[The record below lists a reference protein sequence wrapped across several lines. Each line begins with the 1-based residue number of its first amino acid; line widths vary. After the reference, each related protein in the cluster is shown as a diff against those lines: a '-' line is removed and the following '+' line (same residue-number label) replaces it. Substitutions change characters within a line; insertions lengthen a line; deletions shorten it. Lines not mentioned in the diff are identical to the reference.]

1 MTKLIIFTAPSGTG
15 KSTIIKELFKRLPE
29 YNFHFSISAT
39 SRAPRGSERNGVE
52 YYFITPDEFRQN
64 IKEDR
69 FIEYEE
75 VYKDTYYGT
84 LKTEVDKRLENKEN
98 LIFDIDVAGAMNI
111 KKQYKDR
118 ALALFIMPPSIETLR
133 QRLEDRATDAPK
145 VIEMRLA
152 KAEKEMSQAKKFD
165 KIITNDDLE
174 TCCKEVVEVIKD
186 FIGEPEKE
194 EDTEEDEK

>member
-52 YYFITPDEFRQN
+52 YYFISPDEFRQN